1 LISPWYVLKPKR
13 VRKKV
18 VRESVEIV
26 AKECRNDAKL
36 YSMKRFK
43 ARFQRRVYT

>member
-1 LISPWYVLKPKR
+1 MFSLKTKEDE
-13 VRKKV
+13 KEV